1 MSLILDALN
10 KSDQDRA
17 EQDTAARLQT
27 LHGPAIGD
35 RAGDWRPRW
44 LAIGV
49 LVPLA
54 AIAWLWQERPVEAV
68 PPAVTAAAPI
78 EAPSRAEPIQAVN
91 EVHIE
96 QPRQAPVAASEPV
109 APAVPSGD
117 IAALYQRATPPPAL
131 ETLNVDAL
139 TRAAEQA
146 LAEKPVV
153 EHAVPL
159 ITELMQRIKD
169 EIPSVY
175 FSSHHWSSIPRERV
189 VVLNG
194 TPRREGETVKPGLTL
209 VEILEDSIVLDYR
222 GTEFRLRSLN
232 SWVNL

>member
-1 MSLILDALN
+1 M
-10 KSDQDRA
+10 
-17 EQDTAARLQT
+17 
-27 LHGPAIGD
+27 
-35 RAGDWRPRW
+35 
-44 LAIGV
+44 
-49 LVPLA
+49 
-54 AIAWLWQERPVEAV
+54 
-68 PPAVTAAAPI
+68 
-78 EAPSRAEPIQAVN
+78 
-91 EVHIE
+91 
-96 QPRQAPVAASEPV
+96 
-109 APAVPSGD
+109 
-117 IAALYQRATPPPAL
+117 
-131 ETLNVDAL
+131 DAL

-146 LAEKPVV
+146 LAESPVV
-153 EHAVPL
+153 EHAAPL
-159 ITELMQRIKD
+159 INELAQRTKD